1 MNANELAREMSDKF
15 IYWYL
20 HGDAVYWVIFFV
32 IVAISYCF

>member
-1 MNANELAREMSDKF
+1 MNWSDKF

-20 HGDAVYWVIFFV
+20 HGDGVYWAIFFI